1 MTDKE
6 TVDRA
11 VRAYCSRHGIDAFVP
26 KAALID
32 MDGTLIDSMRN
43 HAGAW
48 YRLSRELGLE
58 AAEEEFYLFEGMTGR
73 ATVRLL
79 FSRCKGYE
87 PSDTEGDE
95 LYERKARYFNELPRV
110 PVIPG
115 AARMLSVLTEAGVT
129 RVLVTGSKQRA
140 NLDRL
145 DTDFPGAFPHNLR
158 VTAADVTHGKPH
170 PEPYLKAM
178 AMASVESAMRSR
190 VTSEYFMPT
199 WPMAMPSHTAMASGA
214 FTVAVATGPIP
225 EETLRAAGAD
235 LVFGSMDA
243 LLLIMNNTLQ
253 Q

>member
-1 MTDKE
+1 MSDTEMVNK
-6 TVDRA
+6 A
-11 VRAYCSRHGIDAFVP
+11 VGDYCNRNGIDLFVP

-79 FSRCKGYE
+79 FNRCKGYA
-87 PSDTEGDE
+87 PSDAECDE

-115 AARMLSVLTEAGVT
+115 AARMLTGLMDAGVV

-145 DTDFPGAFPHNLR
+145 DSDFPGAFPHDLR
-158 VTAADVTHGKPH
+158 VTASDVAHGKPH

-178 AMASVESAMRSR
+178 AMAGVKPVESMVIENAPLG
-190 VTSEYFMPT
+190 VQ
-199 WPMAMPSHTAMASGA
+199 AGAASGA
-214 FTVAVATGPIP
+214 FTVAVATGPVP
-225 EETLRAAGAD
+225 QETLRAAGAD
-235 LVFGSMDA
+235 LVFPSMEALADA
-243 LLLIMNNTLQ
+243 LPLILNNTLQ

>member
-1 MTDKE
+1 MSDMEMVNK
-6 TVDRA
+6 A
-11 VRAYCSRHGIDAFVP
+11 VGDYCRRNGIDFFAP

-87 PSDTEGDE
+87 PSDAECDE

-115 AARMLSVLTEAGVT
+115 AARMLRGLMDAGVV

-140 NLDRL
+140 NLYRL
-145 DTDFPGAFPHNLR
+145 DSDFPGAFPHDLR
-158 VTAADVTHGKPH
+158 VTASDVTHGKPH
-170 PEPYLKAM
+170 PEPYLRAM
-178 AMASVESAMRSR
+178 AMVSVKPRESMVIENAPLG
-190 VTSEYFMPT
+190 VQ
-199 WPMAMPSHTAMASGA
+199 AGAASGA
-214 FTVAVATGPIP
+214 FTVAVATGPVP
-225 EETLRAAGAD
+225 QETLRAAGAD
-235 LVFGSMDA
+235 LVFPSMEALADA
-243 LLLIMNNTLQ
+243 LPLILNKPLLQ
-253 Q
+253 

>member
-1 MTDKE
+1 MSDTEMVNK
-6 TVDRA
+6 A
-11 VRAYCSRHGIDAFVP
+11 VGDYCNRNGIDLFAP

-87 PSDTEGDE
+87 PSDAECDE

-115 AARMLSVLTEAGVT
+115 AARMLKGLMDAGVA

-145 DTDFPGAFPHNLR
+145 DTDFPGAFPHDLR
-158 VTAADVTHGKPH
+158 VTASDVTHGKPH
-170 PEPYLKAM
+170 PEPYLRAM
-178 AMASVESAMRSR
+178 AMASVKPRESMVIENAPLG
-190 VTSEYFMPT
+190 VQ
-199 WPMAMPSHTAMASGA
+199 AGAASGA
-214 FTVAVATGPIP
+214 FTVAVATGPVP
-225 EETLRAAGAD
+225 QETLRAAGAD
-235 LVFGSMDA
+235 LVFPSMDA
-243 LLLIMNNTLQ
+243 LADALPLILNKPLLQ
-253 Q
+253 

>member
-6 TVDRA
+6 TVDKA

-87 PSDTEGDE
+87 PSDAECDE

-115 AARMLSVLTEAGVT
+115 AARMLRGLMDAGVV

-145 DTDFPGAFPHNLR
+145 DTDFPGAFPHDLR

-178 AMASVESAMRSR
+178 AMASVKPEESIVIENAPLG
-190 VTSEYFMPT
+190 VQ
-199 WPMAMPSHTAMASGA
+199 AGAASGA

-235 LVFGSMDA
+235 LVFGSMDDLADA

>member
-87 PSDTEGDE
+87 PSDAECDE

-129 RVLVTGSKQRA
+129 RVRSPARSSAQTSTGS
-140 NLDRL
+140 
-145 DTDFPGAFPHNLR
+145 TPISPGRFRIISASPRPMSL
-158 VTAADVTHGKPH
+158 
-170 PEPYLKAM
+170 
-178 AMASVESAMRSR
+178 MAS
-190 VTSEYFMPT
+190 PT
-199 WPMAMPSHTAMASGA
+199 PSLT
-214 FTVAVATGPIP
+214 
-225 EETLRAAGAD
+225 
-235 LVFGSMDA
+235 
-243 LLLIMNNTLQ
+243 
-253 Q
+253 

>member
-1 MTDKE
+1 MSDTEMVNK
-6 TVDRA
+6 A

-26 KAALID
+26 MAALID
-32 MDGTLIDSMRN
+32 MDGTLIDSMRH
-43 HAGAW
+43 HARAW

-79 FSRCKGYE
+79 FNRCKGYA
-87 PSDTEGDE
+87 PSDAECDE

-115 AARMLSVLTEAGVT
+115 AARMLTGLMDAGVV

-178 AMASVESAMRSR
+178 AMASVRPEESIVIENAPLG
-190 VTSEYFMPT
+190 VQ
-199 WPMAMPSHTAMASGA
+199 AGAASGA

-225 EETLRAAGAD
+225 EETLSAAGAV
-235 LVFGSMDA
+235 LVFGSMDDLADA
-243 LLLIMNNTLQ
+243 LPLIMNNTLQ
-253 Q
+253 L

>member
-11 VRAYCSRHGIDAFVP
+11 VRAYCTRHGIDAFAP

-43 HAGAW
+43 HARAW
-48 YRLSRELGLE
+48 QRLGNELGLNTSE
-58 AAEEEFYLFEGMTGR
+58 DEFFLYEGMTGPD
-73 ATVRLL
+73 TIRLL
-79 FSRCKGYE
+79 FRRDKGYE
-87 PSDTEGDE
+87 PADAECDE
-95 LYERKARYFNELPRV
+95 LYERKARYFNELLRV

-115 AARMLSVLTEAGVT
+115 AARMLSGLMDAGVA

-145 DTDFPGAFPHNLR
+145 DTDFPGAFPHDLR
-158 VTAADVTHGKPH
+158 VTASDVTHGKPH

-178 AMASVESAMRSR
+178 AMAGVKPVESMVIENAPLG
-190 VTSEYFMPT
+190 VQ
-199 WPMAMPSHTAMASGA
+199 AGAASGA
-214 FTVAVATGPIP
+214 FTVAVATGPVP
-225 EETLRAAGAD
+225 QETLRAAGAD
-235 LVFGSMDA
+235 LVFPSMEALADA
-243 LLLIMNNTLQ
+243 LPLILNKPLQ